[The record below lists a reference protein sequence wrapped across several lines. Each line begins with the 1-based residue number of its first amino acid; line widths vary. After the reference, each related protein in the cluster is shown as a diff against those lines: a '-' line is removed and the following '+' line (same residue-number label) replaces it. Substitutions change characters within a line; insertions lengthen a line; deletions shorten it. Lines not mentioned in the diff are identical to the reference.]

1 MYVPAAITLRQI
13 QTSKLTNK
21 IGLYNEMPQAEN
33 EDTVWVNW
41 FASTL
46 LGCRSKL
53 PGMNLERR
61 SKLVEEQ
68 GGSGGG
74 GHHLDLCNIRHFKE
88 PFPLW
93 LFSHRRCRTS
103 RLAVWLGMRFASRL
117 GKDLGE
123 PGDTARRCWTA
134 RWIVPPE
141 AQRVLGNPLGEYRA
155 GSASLGP
162 DLVGSITDQPAV
174 RSDAIPQ
181 SNSSCLPRKSFPSWS
196 QGEGEPE
203 FARPFSSTFSRGFW
217 NEHPW
222 TPRKCWSSRAQR
234 KYHKHACGRD
244 GSVSAK
250 PAAAEE
256 GGEKR
261 VPSSAAR
268 SRSACLGEPA
278 CRSLGAL

>member
-1 MYVPAAITLRQI
+1 
-13 QTSKLTNK
+13 
-21 IGLYNEMPQAEN
+21 
-33 EDTVWVNW
+33 
-41 FASTL
+41 
-46 LGCRSKL
+46 
-53 PGMNLERR
+53 MNLERR

-123 PGDTARRCWTA
+123 PGGTARRCWTA

-203 FARPFSSTFSRGFW
+203 FARPFSSAFSWGFW

-234 KYHKHACGRD
+234 GSITNTLAGEMEVSLPSQPRLRRVGRR
-244 GSVSAK
+244 GS
-250 PAAAEE
+250 PAVR
-256 GGEKR
+256 R
-261 VPSSAAR
+261 VPALLVLGSRRAGR
-268 SRSACLGEPA
+268 SGL
-278 CRSLGAL
+278 CRVRTES